1 MADTVGICTP
11 EDVLSF
17 WFDELQ
23 PQDWFKPHPDLDS
36 QCEQRFR
43 LTHLE
48 MARALPPEWF
58 ATPIH
63 RLATI
68 VLFDQMPRNMYRG
81 TPLAFATDG
90 LALREATR
98 ALEAGADSDLSVDQR
113 VFIYLPFEHSENL
126 VDQTR
131 SVALFTDLGDANY
144 LDYAIRH
151 REVIRKFGRFPHR
164 NAILGRVST
173 PAEVEFLSQPG
184 SRF

>member
-1 MADTVGICTP
+1 MADAVDICAP

-17 WFDELQ
+17 WFGELQ
-23 PQDWFKPHPDLDS
+23 PQDWFKPHPALDS

-43 LTHLE
+43 LTHREL
-48 MARALPPEWF
+48 ARGVPPVWR
-58 ATPIH
+58 ATPMA

-90 LALREATR
+90 LALREASL
-98 ALEAGADSDLSVDQR
+98 ALEAGADRGLSVDQC
-113 VFIYLPFEHSENL
+113 VFLYLPFEHSENL

-151 REVIRKFGRFPHR
+151 REVIRQFGRFPHR

-173 PAEVEFLSQPG
+173 PAEVTFLSQPG
-184 SRF
+184 SSF

>member
-1 MADTVGICTP
+1 MTGTAAMATP

-17 WFDELQ
+17 WFDELE
-23 PQDWFKPHPDLDS
+23 PQDWFKPHPALDS

-48 MARALPPEWF
+48 LARGVPAEWR
-58 ATPIH
+58 ATPLR

-81 TPLAFATDG
+81 TPLAFATDP
-90 LALREATR
+90 LALREATL
-98 ALEAGADSDLSVDQR
+98 ALEAGADVGLSVDQR
-113 VFIYLPFEHSENL
+113 VFLYLPFEHSENL

-151 REVIRKFGRFPHR
+151 REVIRRFGRFPHR

-173 PAEVEFLSQPG
+173 PEEVAFLSEPG